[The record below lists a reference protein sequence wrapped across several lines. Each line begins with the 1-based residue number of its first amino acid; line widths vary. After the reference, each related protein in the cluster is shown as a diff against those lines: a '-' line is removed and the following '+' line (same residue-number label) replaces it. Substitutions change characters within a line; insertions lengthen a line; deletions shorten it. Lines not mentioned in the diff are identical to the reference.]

1 MRLSELVAGLNCRIY
16 NFKDIKIESL
26 EFDSRRVKP
35 GTLFIALKGNKYDGH
50 KFIKQVEEL
59 GAVALATQ
67 EKVDSPLPQIV
78 FDNTRKYMGKIAKNF
93 YGNVSTIKIIGV
105 TGTNG
110 KTTTTFLIHSIL
122 KKAGFEPGLIGTIF
136 YIGKNKIKAD
146 RTTPE
151 SLEIFKLIDNFQ
163 KDGAKSV
170 VMEVSSHALALKR
183 VEELRFYIAIFTNLS
198 QDHLDF
204 HKTIDDYK
212 NTKLHLFEL
221 LEPNGYAIYNQ
232 DDPVAEDIRKLN
244 IKNNLNYGLN
254 KNSTIRG
261 EIANDTLSGLKMN
274 VFYRDKKYEIN
285 SKLIGA
291 FNAYNILASFAA
303 GVAFGFDFDIIKNG
317 IESLEGVRGRMEC
330 VYDNIFVDF
339 AHTPV
344 AIGNLLKS
352 LRRYTSGRLIII
364 FGCGGD
370 RDQKKRPEMGRI
382 ASENAD
388 FVILTSDNPR
398 TEDPKNIIKDIVSG
412 IKGDNFT
419 IISDREE
426 AIAYGVKIKNPDDIL
441 VIAGKGHEEYQILKD
456 KVIPFDD
463 VRVVKNILGLK
474 DYVL

>member
-1 MRLSELVAGLNCRIY
+1 MRLSELIAGLTCRIY
-16 NFKDIKIESL
+16 NFRDVRIESL

-35 GTLFIALKGNKYDGH
+35 GTLFIAIKGYNYDGH
-50 KFIKQVEEL
+50 RFIKQVEEL

-67 EKVDSPLPQIV
+67 EKVDSLLPQIV
-78 FDNTRKYMGKIAKNF
+78 FDDTRKYMGRIAKNF
-93 YGNVSTIKIIGV
+93 YGDFSTLKIIGV

-122 KKAGFEPGLIGTIF
+122 KTAGFEPGLIGTIY
-136 YIGKNKIKAD
+136 YIGKNRIKAD

-151 SLEIFKLIDNFQ
+151 SLEIFKLIDSFQ
-163 KDGAKSV
+163 KGGAKSI

-183 VEELRFYIAIFTNLS
+183 VEELKFHIAIFTNLS

-204 HKTIDDYK
+204 HKTMDDYK
-212 NTKLHLFEL
+212 NAKLHIFDL
-221 LEPNGYAIYNQ
+221 LESNGYAIYNQ
-232 DDPVAEDIRKLN
+232 DDPVAEDIKKLN
-244 IKNNLNYGLN
+244 IKNTLNYGFD
-254 KNSTIRG
+254 KGATIRG
-261 EIANDTLSGLKMN
+261 EINNDSLSGLQMN
-274 VFYRDKKYEIN
+274 IFYRDKKCEIN
-285 SKLIGA
+285 SKLIGT
-291 FNAYNILASFAA
+291 FNAYNILSSFAA
-303 GVAFGFDFDIIKNG
+303 GVALGFDFDTIKNG

-352 LRRYTSGRLIII
+352 LRKYTSGKLIII

-370 RDQKKRPEMGRI
+370 RDKKKRPEMGRI

-398 TEDPKNIIKDIVSG
+398 TEDPENIIKDILSG
-412 IKGDNFT
+412 TKGDNFT
-419 IISDREE
+419 IISDRKE
-426 AIAYGVKIKNPDDIL
+426 AIAYGIKIKNPDDIL
-441 VIAGKGHEEYQILKD
+441 IIAGKGHEEYQLIKD

-463 VRVVKNILGLK
+463 VKVVKNILGLK
-474 DYVL
+474 DYA

>member
-1 MRLSELVAGLNCRIY
+1 MRLSELVSNLNCRIY
-16 NFKDIKIESL
+16 NFKDIRIESL

-35 GTLFIALKGNKYDGH
+35 GALFIALRGNKFDGH
-50 KFIKQVEEL
+50 RFIKQVEEL

-67 EKVDSPLPQIV
+67 ERVDSPLPQIV
-78 FDNTRKYMGKIAKNF
+78 FDDTRRSMGRIAKNF
-93 YGNVSTIKIIGV
+93 YGDFSNLKIIGV

-122 KKAGFEPGLIGTIF
+122 NKAGFTPGLIGTIY

-151 SLEIFKLIDNFQ
+151 SLEIFKLIDGFQ
-163 KDGAKSV
+163 KDGAKGV
-170 VMEVSSHALALKR
+170 VMEVSSHALALNR
-183 VEELRFYIAIFTNLS
+183 VEELKFHIAIFTNLS

-212 NTKLHLFEL
+212 NTKLHLFAL

-232 DDPVAEDIRKLN
+232 DDPVAEDIRKLKIEN
-244 IKNNLNYGLN
+244 SLDYGFGKNATIK
-254 KNSTIRG
+254 G
-261 EIANDTLSGLKMN
+261 EIRVDSLSGLKMDI
-274 VFYRDKKYEIN
+274 FYREKKYEIN
-285 SKLIGA
+285 SKLIGT
-291 FNAYNILASFAA
+291 FNGYNILASFAA
-303 GVAFGFDFDIIKNG
+303 GVALGLDFDTIKNG

-330 VYDNIFVDF
+330 VHNNIFVDF
-339 AHTPV
+339 AHTPG

-352 LRRYTSGRLIII
+352 LRKYTSKRLIII

-388 FVILTSDNPR
+388 LVILTSDNPR
-398 TEDPKNIIKDIVSG
+398 TENPEDIIKDIVAG
-412 IKGDNFT
+412 IKNNNFT
-419 IISDREE
+419 IIPDRKE
-426 AIAYGVKIKNPDDIL
+426 AIAYGIKIKNSEDIL
-441 VIAGKGHEEYQILKD
+441 VIAGKGHEEYQIIKD
-456 KVIPFDD
+456 KIIPFDD
-463 VRVVKNILGLK
+463 VKVVKDILGIK